1 MASLDSHEQIE
12 EEQLLVREITHRI
25 TNEFASAISVVSL
38 TASRSNSEEVKLAL
52 EGVLEHLH
60 SYARVHRALQIPL
73 QTHLIDASDYMR
85 KLCQSISRSKLDY
98 RGIELIYV
106 ERPLTLSSERCWKL
120 GMIVS
125 ELITNAARHAFGEGG
140 GTIRVELTS
149 AGSLVECCVTDNGAA
164 RGQIKPGQGMK
175 IVEALA
181 RRLDGEVM
189 QTFGPRG
196 ARSLLVFPE

>member
-1 MASLDSHEQIE
+1 MISLSSYEKME
-12 EEQLLVREITHRI
+12 EEHLLVREITHRI

-38 TASRSNSEEVKLAL
+38 TAARSNNEEVKLAL
-52 EGVLEHLH
+52 EGVLERLH
-60 SYARVHRALQIPL
+60 SYARVHRALQTPL
-73 QTHLIDASDYMR
+73 HADLMDASEYMR
-85 KLCQSISRSKLDY
+85 TLCQSISRSKLDC

-106 ERPLTLSSERCWKL
+106 ESPVTLSSERCSKL
-120 GMIVS
+120 GMIIS

-140 GTIRVELTS
+140 GTIRVELAS
-149 AGSLVECCVTDNGAA
+149 AGSLIECSVIDNGMG

-181 RRLDGEVM
+181 RRLDGEVI
-189 QTFGPRG
+189 QTFGSSG